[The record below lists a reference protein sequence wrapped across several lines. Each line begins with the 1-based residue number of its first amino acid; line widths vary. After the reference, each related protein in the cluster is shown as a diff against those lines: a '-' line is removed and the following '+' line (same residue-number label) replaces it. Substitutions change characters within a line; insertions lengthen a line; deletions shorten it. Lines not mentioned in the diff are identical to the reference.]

1 LELSDGTRYK
11 GHPKGAA
18 GKGGTPVPSPHSRA
32 GKKNVMSQQVKEII
46 ADAFEKLGG
55 LPGLIKWAQK
65 NNDNMTAFYTRIWV
79 KLLPMRINIDRSGDQ
94 YLTPEQMRE
103 ELIARGLA
111 PFLDLK
117 PVDQSNGGQPEE
129 KEIHQG

>member
-1 LELSDGTRYK
+1 MSAPLELSDGTRYK

-65 NNDNMTAFYTRIWV
+65 NNDNMPLKQGYSRKTISQNIRAERRAGKPRKQAIAIALSTAR
-79 KLLPMRINIDRSGDQ
+79 KAKARS
-94 YLTPEQMRE
+94 
-103 ELIARGLA
+103 
-111 PFLDLK
+111 K
-117 PVDQSNGGQPEE
+117 
-129 KEIHQG
+129 K